1 MSNAELKLKL
11 EVINKITELKE
22 TRIINEIKRLLDFEL
37 EENMFELSNNQVLRM
52 NEAQIEYKKSEIL
65 SEEQANSEV
74 EKWLKER

>member
-11 EVINKITELKE
+11 EVINKITDLKE
-22 TRIINEIKRLLDFEL
+22 SRIINEIKRLLDFEL
-37 EENMFELSNNQVLRM
+37 EENIFELSNNQVLRV
-52 NEAQIEYKKSEIL
+52 NEARIEYEKSEIL